1 MYYYFFDL
9 DDTLM
14 DTHSLKFF
22 NYLNPYF
29 QHLHSPHHR
38 KHSIN
43 VVTNT
48 YSRNISKDTRLIN
61 LLKQINSPKYIITN
75 ASRIHCILSLRNLGI
90 MNFFLGGIDANTI
103 LRHQLKPEIYP
114 YLAAMEMSKV
124 NLKKDKCIFFDNLEI
139 NLTSPK
145 KLGWITVLIGK
156 KYPPNKKPTY
166 IDFCFLNIYDALKYF
181 ITSFNN

>member
-22 NYLNPYF
+22 NYLNSF
-29 QHLHSPHHR
+29 FHHLHSPHHR

-61 LLKQINSPKYIITN
+61 LLKQFKY
-75 ASRIHCILSLRNLGI
+75 
-90 MNFFLGGIDANTI
+90 
-103 LRHQLKPEIYP
+103 Y
-114 YLAAMEMSKV
+114 
-124 NLKKDKCIFFDNLEI
+124 
-139 NLTSPK
+139 
-145 KLGWITVLIGK
+145 
-156 KYPPNKKPTY
+156 
-166 IDFCFLNIYDALKYF
+166 
-181 ITSFNN
+181 